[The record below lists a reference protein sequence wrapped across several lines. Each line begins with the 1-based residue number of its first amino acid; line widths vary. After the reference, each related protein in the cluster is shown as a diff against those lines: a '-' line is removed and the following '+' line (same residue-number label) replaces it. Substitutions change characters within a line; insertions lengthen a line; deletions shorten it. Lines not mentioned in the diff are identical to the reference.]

1 MKSELK
7 TVFFIWVNHLEEE
20 RQSNY
25 WVHSNF
31 RLISGY
37 LIDIPLLINSN
48 EVVVI
53 VGRCHLVNH
62 VFLVISYPSFWS
74 SILPLTL
81 LCLSIAWSLFLYELL
96 IFLHFLCLIYVN
108 IRINW
113 VFTNCFVLFLSFFL
127 LWPP

>member
-48 EVVVI
+48 EVVI

-62 VFLVISYPSFWS
+62 VNLAIS
-74 SILPLTL
+74 
-81 LCLSIAWSLFLYELL
+81 
-96 IFLHFLCLIYVN
+96 
-108 IRINW
+108 
-113 VFTNCFVLFLSFFL
+113 
-127 LWPP
+127 